1 MHLTKTTRALRGPLA
16 LASSGVL
23 AALALSVA
31 VAPSASAADPLPCRG
46 QTFDTPLTA
55 ESCTIAPGETLNFT
69 LSASYGGAGGN
80 NDTFSGGMGGLGG
93 VVSGTYTNTS
103 DAEELIGA
111 LIAGSGEPGTY
122 GPIAGT
128 NGTGAGTCSIF
139 VQNGANPGLIAS
151 VAGGAGGDGATPAGP
166 GLDGLNGTLQ
176 FPALLPDGWTF
187 ETRGFAPSV
196 SFTAATTA
204 ILLTGSR
211 STTDPVRIEV
221 IGETTGLV
229 GATVT
234 PYVKL
239 QGQEHYTMGTGVR
252 TVDADGAFTWSR
264 KSKHKTYVYFKS
276 GSTKSTSVV
285 IAKM

>member
-1 MHLTKTTRALRGPLA
+1 MHLTKTARALRGPLA

-23 AALALSVA
+23 AALALGVA

-46 QTFDTPLTA
+46 QIFDTPLTA
-55 ESCTIAPGETLNFT
+55 EMCTIAPGETLNFT

-80 NDTFSGGMGGLGG
+80 NTTFSGGVGGLGG
-93 VVSGTYTNTS
+93 VVSGSYTNTT
-103 DAEELIGA
+103 DAEQMLGI
-111 LIAGSGEPGTY
+111 LVAGSGEAGTF
-122 GPIAGT
+122 GPIEGT
-128 NGTGAGTCSIF
+128 NGTNAGSCVIF
-139 VQNGANPGLIAS
+139 VQNGADPIPIAG
-151 VAGGAGGDGATPAGP
+151 VTGGGGGQGATPAGP
-166 GLDGLNGTLQ
+166 GLDGYNGVLA
-176 FPALLPDGWTF
+176 FPAELPDGWTF

-211 STTDPVRIEV
+211 STTEPVRIEV

-234 PYVKL
+234 PHVKL

-252 TVDADGAFTWSR
+252 TVGADGAFTWNR

-285 IAKM
+285 IPKM